1 MVSIP
6 NRLDRPSRPKIRP
19 VALFRDA
26 RCRTIAFVWTELKVS
41 PEKLQPIVSG
51 PITDS
56 LTIGAIRIY
65 PSVHHFS
72 HNSTGGSVAKWLT
85 RRTRNPAVSVPVPLW
100 PLAGFVNGRPEFK
113 SSATLVNSQVGA
125 SGQLGFLILLCYIW
139 NTCFKL
145 FEWIACKL
153 AG

>member
-6 NRLDRPSRPKIRP
+6 NSLDRPSRPKICP

-26 RCRTIAFVWTELKVS
+26 RCRTFAFVWTELKVS

-51 PITDS
+51 PITHS
-56 LTIGAIRIY
+56 LTIGAIGIY
-65 PSVHHFS
+65 PGVHHFP
-72 HNSTGGSVAKWLT
+72 HNSIAGSVAKWPT
-85 RRTRNPAVSVPVPLW
+85 RRTRNPAVPVLVPLW
-100 PLAGFVNGRPEFK
+100 PLAGFVLGRLEFK
-113 SSATLVNSQVGA
+113 SSATLVTSQVGA

-139 NTCFKL
+139 NICFKL